1 MTSKSWSHDLC
12 VVIKFRAKQKRKKI
26 TTLTI
31 YSNNWFLWVL
41 FVYARGAP
49 WVQYN
54 MHFTVKKKTH
64 RKKMI
69 MSTHP
74 CEKCLRF
81 INECPNQQNCQRF
94 RGFFSRLT
102 RLRNKWIWRETK
114 NCSLHLFKNKTFY
127 AVYCKPL
134 ELWNR

>member
-64 RKKMI
+64 RKEWSCRHIHAKSVYVLLTNVQTNRI
-69 MSTHP
+69 AKGS
-74 CEKCLRF
+74 EAFLYLRGF
-81 INECPNQQNCQRF
+81 EINEYEEKQKIVPFIC
-94 RGFFSRLT
+94 SR
-102 RLRNKWIWRETK
+102 RKHFMQSIV
-114 NCSLHLFKNKTFY
+114 SL
-127 AVYCKPL
+127 
-134 ELWNR
+134 